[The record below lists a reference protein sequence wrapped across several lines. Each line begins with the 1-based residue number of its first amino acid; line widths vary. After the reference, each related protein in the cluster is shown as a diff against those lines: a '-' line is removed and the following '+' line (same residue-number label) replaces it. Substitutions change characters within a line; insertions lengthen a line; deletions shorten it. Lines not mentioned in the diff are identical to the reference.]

1 MCRLQSIAYNAASL
15 CQYLLAL
22 PACSTTSPGAP
33 AKIDSPPANLT
44 MPCLAPGEL
53 ASGATALDL
62 STWAVEWIDAYGC
75 ERSRFAAIARIGA
88 SPGSAQTAA
97 VHCSRAL
104 RGRLASLRSTLV
116 RPRGCSSLKDARP
129 QPKCSLCGS
138 SRRADLASLSATYLS
153 VHLTI
158 GRS

>member
-1 MCRLQSIAYNAASL
+1 VSAAIDRLQRGQLVSIPARTAGVLNDIARCAREDRLAACKPDDAVS
-15 CQYLLAL
+15 
-22 PACSTTSPGAP
+22 G
-33 AKIDSPPANLT
+33 
-44 MPCLAPGEL
+44 PGEL

-104 RGRLASLRSTLV
+104 RGWLASLRSTLV

-129 QPKCSLCGS
+129 RPKCSLCGS